1 MMTTFTALAGS
12 TVGAVADAV
21 ASDSPTPRLADE
33 DFHAYH
39 GYIDAIRLP
48 HEPDPAPRRAAL
60 STALDASAEVP
71 LALTRLAAEIAEAG
85 ARLASSGNPHL
96 RSDACTA
103 SYLSAAVAAS
113 AAVLVTA
120 NLRDRRGDARISEA
134 ARWAQAAAAAARRV
148 GLPYDHLPDRDE
160 ES

>member
-33 DFHAYH
+33 DVHTYQ

-71 LALTRLAAEIAEAG
+71 LALTR
-85 ARLASSGNPHL
+85 
-96 RSDACTA
+96 
-103 SYLSAAVAAS
+103 
-113 AAVLVTA
+113 
-120 NLRDRRGDARISEA
+120 
-134 ARWAQAAAAAARRV
+134 WAQAAAAARRV

>member
-21 ASDSPTPRLADE
+21 ASDSPTPGGGAVAALTAGLAAALAAMASRYALGRPRSEALPDVGGLVARMDEQQLRALRLADE
-33 DFHAYH
+33 DVHTYQ
-39 GYIDAIRLP
+39 GYIAIRLP

-71 LALTRLAAEIAEAG
+71 LALTR
-85 ARLASSGNPHL
+85 
-96 RSDACTA
+96 
-103 SYLSAAVAAS
+103 
-113 AAVLVTA
+113 
-120 NLRDRRGDARISEA
+120 
-134 ARWAQAAAAAARRV
+134 WAQAAAAARRV